1 MNSNAPNLFHYAATN
16 ERTQDAALAYIL
28 AWARPAYRESHPPLH
43 RLGTAML
50 RALLATKPG
59 KTDIP
64 TVTSLCV
71 RTQVYHIDLLAL
83 INDENQDGRVL
94 IVEDKVD
101 THEHSNQIERYIETT
116 KKHYPNRRIVPVYV
130 KTGNASRQALPPEEK
145 CGRFLRRDLLDVLDR
160 FPDTGDTI
168 IDNFR
173 AHLKGWENKTNSYR
187 HVPPSEWN
195 WVCREGFYTELE
207 NRMAKE
213 DRWDYCDWE
222 FVNNPAGRFLSFYF
236 AENTMA
242 RKPHEVTMYFQIE
255 LGDDA
260 NRLTVRLSERSG
272 PGVRAPLMYK
282 VLELLEDNARQA
294 DDIKIK
300 KAGRFRGG
308 ETGAVAEVKFG
319 DGKSYLAQKDGGI
332 VDMDVTVRRLDRT
345 REFVAKVASLYPD

>member
-1 MNSNAPNLFHYAATN
+1 MNSNAPNLFHYATKELA
-16 ERTQDAALAYIL
+16 QDAALAYSL
-28 AWARPAYRESHPPLH
+28 AWAQPAYHESHPRLH

-50 RALLATKPG
+50 RALLATRIG
-59 KTDIP
+59 ETNIP
-64 TVTSLCV
+64 TVTSLDV
-71 RTQVYHIDLLAL
+71 KTQVDRIDVLAR
-83 INDENQDGRVL
+83 INDENKDGLVL
-94 IVEDKVD
+94 LAEDKVETD
-101 THEHSNQIERYIETT
+101 EHSNQIERYIETAEE
-116 KKHYPNRRIVPVYV
+116 HYPNRKIVPVYV
-130 KTGNASRQALPPEEK
+130 KTGNASRQALPPENK

-173 AHLKGWENKTNSYR
+173 AHLKGLENETNSYR
-187 HVPPSEWN
+187 HEPPSEWN

-213 DRWDYCDWE
+213 DRWGYCDWE

-242 RKPHEVTMYFQIE
+242 RKPHEVTMYLQIE
-255 LGDDA
+255 DGT
-260 NRLTVRLSERSG
+260 RLTVRLVERSG

-308 ETGAVAEVKFG
+308 ETGAGAEVTFG
-319 DGKSYLAQKDGGI
+319 DGESYLALTDEGT
-332 VDMDVTVRRLDRT
+332 VDMDVTMRHLDRT
-345 REFVAKVASLYPD
+345 REFVAKVAILYPD

>member
-1 MNSNAPNLFHYAATN
+1 MNSNTPNLFHYAAN
-16 ERTQDAALAYIL
+16 ERTQDATLAYIL
-28 AWARPAYRESHPPLH
+28 AWAQPAYRELLPRLH

-50 RALLATKPG
+50 HAFLATKIG
-59 KTDIP
+59 EIDVSS
-64 TVTSLCV
+64 VTSLDIE
-71 RTQVYHIDLLAL
+71 TQVDRIDLLAR
-83 INDENQDGRVL
+83 INDENEDGLVL
-94 IVEDKVD
+94 LVEDKVD
-101 THEHSNQIERYIETT
+101 THEQSNQIARYIETAV
-116 KKHYPNRRIVPVYV
+116 KHYPNRKIVPVYV
-130 KTGNASRQALPPEEK
+130 KTGNTSRWNLPSEEK
-145 CGRFLRRDLLDVLDR
+145 CGRFLRRDLLDVLNR

-168 IDNFR
+168 VDNFH
-173 AHLKGWENKTNSYR
+173 AHLQDWEDETNRYR
-187 HVPPSEWN
+187 QAPPFEWN

-242 RKPHEVTMYFQIE
+242 RKPYEVTMYLQIE

-282 VLELLEDNARQA
+282 VLELLEDNVWQA

-308 ETGAVAEVKFG
+308 ETGAVAEVTFG
-319 DGKSYLAQKDGGI
+319 NGESYLALTDEGT
-332 VDMDVTVRRLDRT
+332 VDMDVTMRHLDRT

>member
-1 MNSNAPNLFHYAATN
+1 MNSNAPNLFHYATKELA
-16 ERTQDAALAYIL
+16 QDAALAYIL
-28 AWARPAYRESHPPLH
+28 AWAQPAYRESHPRLH

-50 RALLATKPG
+50 RALLATKIG
-59 KTDIP
+59 ETNIP
-64 TVTSLCV
+64 TVTSLDV
-71 RTQVYHIDLLAL
+71 KTQVDRIDVLAR
-83 INDENQDGRVL
+83 INDENKDGLVL
-94 IVEDKVD
+94 IVEDKVE
-101 THEHSNQIERYIETT
+101 THEHSNQIERYIETAEE
-116 KKHYPNRRIVPVYV
+116 HYPNRKPVPVYV
-130 KTGNASRQALPPEEK
+130 KTGNASRRNLPLEKK

-168 IDNFR
+168 IGNFR
-173 AHLKGWENKTNSYR
+173 ARLKGWENKTNSYR

-242 RKPHEVTMYFQIE
+242 RKPHEVTMYLQIE
-255 LGDDA
+255 LGDDT

-308 ETGAVAEVKFG
+308 ETGAVAKVTFG
-319 DGKSYLAQKDGGI
+319 DGESYLALTDEST
-332 VDMDVTVRRLDRT
+332 VDMNVTVRRLDRT